1 MTFNFSLTEAARE
14 VHLDLNNIGVS
25 VVDEY
30 ISASNRLRL
39 QNN

>member
-1 MTFNFSLTEAARE
+1 MTCNFCPTEAARE
-14 VHLDLNNIGVS
+14 LHLDLNNIGVS

>member
-1 MTFNFSLTEAARE
+1 MTFNLSQTEAAQE
-14 VHLDLNNIGVS
+14 GYLDMNNIGVS